1 MIQTHKEFIYPTVL
15 KWTDSR
21 RMWTDVFPKTEGR
34 QAEEKTPSITAHYR
48 NIKIT
53 TSTTSFS
60 SRCGCSGVNPSPS
73 QTHLATCSSWRDTKY
88 DQDDLFRETPAL
100 PSCRIS
106 LLVWLMDWWVISTSG
121 MLGQRVWLSLT
132 FSLPCAACNTSGLCQ
147 QEDRYQK
154 CPLDLEPDREPRST
168 SYV

>member
-1 MIQTHKEFIYPTVL
+1 MNRCFSKDRGST
-15 KWTDSR
+15 SR
-21 RMWTDVFPKTEGR
+21 RKDAQHHCSLQKHQDHNKLPLPFHQDAAALVWTRLHPPKHIWQLVPHDETLRTMIRMTFSGR
-34 QAEEKTPSITAHYR
+34 FQLCPH
-48 NIKIT
+48 
-53 TSTTSFS
+53 
-60 SRCGCSGVNPSPS
+60 
-73 QTHLATCSSWRDTKY
+73 D
-88 DQDDLFRETPAL
+88 
-100 PSCRIS
+100 RIN
-106 LLVWLMDWWVISTSG
+106 LLVWLMDWWVISTTG